1 MNQVKFK
8 FLTIFLTVFSA
19 SCGGG
24 GGGGT
29 VASTTVTILSGK
41 AMDGYLEK
49 ATVFLDLNDNGIF
62 DAGEP
67 STETSSDGSYRLEV
81 SPSGLETQHAIFAII
96 KAGVTIDKDNP
107 NTTVSSSYTLS
118 APVGKTETLSPIT
131 TLIAAR
137 VSSGLSVSAA
147 ESSVISDLG
156 FTANDSI
163 DLYKDYVNAKKTN
176 PNYQKIHNLAVATT
190 ESLKTAEQS
199 GLNDV
204 KQKLASFINSFNANI
219 STKISAIMNAASTSE
234 AALIASSQGTSG
246 SSTSNTADRDLFS
259 QIAVVLPSL
268 KSKYDLLCGN
278 RTNLNAVAVDINKD
292 GRKDLIAQLYCMHL
306 PEGEAFTG
314 PVPNT
319 LLVLVQ
325 NKDGTF
331 SDQTESVLG
340 SNFPS
345 TDGKVQD
352 FVRYDFN
359 GDGYEDVILTMD
371 GEDGRLPSDSSASN
385 IKFQTVALMSNG
397 DGTYKQLK
405 FGAKVW
411 GSDLRL
417 INSTSSKPLLIVLP
431 ADNGTQA
438 WSYTGGWSKT
448 EGYDWV
454 STYSNVFID
463 PTTPDNFSSIAFN
476 ATKDNSGQFV
486 QVWKRTGNSWSKST
500 TSTLFNLQQKTFND
514 SGNRYLLGQVFGKAF
529 INPFLYDGCSFKL
542 NKTSSSIPLFAMLGT
557 EITGG
562 YTNEK
567 VINEPKGS
575 ASWGQVNLVTMGLDI
590 NSNIINPQII
600 GTAELSINYYHIGC
614 QDINADGL
622 QDVFIRNLGNPI
634 LMLNDGN
641 NGLKQVKS
649 SVIPSN
655 PNPSRYTYLYEDM
668 DGDGVKD
675 LIYIPLGG
683 QSTFDNNW
691 SYSGFQI
698 KMYKGLRTPSLND
711 TN

>member
-1 MNQVKFK
+1 MKSTSLALAT
-8 FLTIFLTVFSA
+8 LTAAALVA
-19 SCGGG
+19 CGGG
-24 GGGGT
+24 GGGNPAAT
-29 VASTTVTILSGK
+29 QSVTLVSGK

-67 STETSSDGSYRLEV
+67 YSETGSDGSYTFNVTPNELA
-81 SPSGLETQHAIFAII
+81 TQHAIVAIA

-107 NTTVSSSYTLS
+107 NTTISSSYSLT

-137 VSSGLSVSAA
+137 VSAGLSTSAA
-147 ESSVISDLG
+147 EAAVTSDLG
-156 FTANDSI
+156 FTANDGI
-163 DLYKDYVNAKKTN
+163 NLYKDYITEKLSN
-176 PNYQKIHNLAVATT
+176 PDYQKVHNLAAATT
-190 ESLKTAEQS
+190 ESLKNVEQNGS
-199 GLNDV
+199 NDV
-204 KQKLASFINSFNANI
+204 KQKLASVITSFNTNVAN
-219 STKISAIMNAASTSE
+219 KISAIKSATNTSE
-234 AALIASSQGTSG
+234 AASIASRSGGGG
-246 SSTSNTADRDLFS
+246 SSSSANSGNDLFS
-259 QIAVVLPSL
+259 QTAELLPSL
-268 KSKYDLLCGN
+268 KSKYDQLCGN
-278 RTNLNAVAVDINKD
+278 RTSLNAVAVDINKD

-306 PEGEAFTG
+306 PEGETFTG
-314 PVPNT
+314 TVMNN

-331 SDQTESVLG
+331 SDQTQSVLG
-340 SNFPS
+340 SSAPS
-345 TDGKVQD
+345 ADGKVQD

-371 GEDGRLPSDSSASN
+371 GEDGRAPSDSSASN

-397 DGTYKQLK
+397 DGTYKQIK
-405 FGAKVW
+405 FGANVW

-417 INSTSSKPLLIVLP
+417 VNNTSGSPLLIVLP
-431 ADNGTQA
+431 ADNGKQGWT
-438 WSYTGGWSKT
+438 YNGGWTKND
-448 EGYDWV
+448 GYDWV

-463 PTTPDNFSSIAFN
+463 PTAPDNFSTIAFN
-476 ATKDNSGQFV
+476 ATKDSSGQYV
-486 QVWKRTGNSWSKST
+486 QVWKRTGNSWAQST
-500 TSTLFNLQQKTFND
+500 SSTLFNLQQKTFSDN
-514 SGNRYLLGQVFGKAF
+514 GNRYLLGQISGKAF

-542 NKTSSSIPLFAMLGT
+542 NKTSTPIPLFAMLGT

-562 YTNEK
+562 FTNEK
-567 VINEPKGS
+567 IVNEPKDS
-575 ASWGQVNLVTMGLDI
+575 ASWGQVNLVTLGLDS
-590 NSNIINPQII
+590 NLNIINPRII

-634 LMLNDGN
+634 LMLNDGSD
-641 NGLKQVKS
+641 GFKQIKS
-649 SVIPSN
+649 SAIPSN
-655 PNPSRYTYLYEDM
+655 PNSSRYTYLYEDM

-683 QSTFDNNW
+683 QSTFDTNW
-691 SYSGFQI
+691 SYNGFQI
-698 KMYKGLRTPSLND
+698 KMYKGLRQPSLND